1 MQLCSDLLSLSDLLR
16 GILIRYSGQSQKGE
30 INVLHHSRDSSL
42 VKYLISVMFFLFR
55 GLGGRAGATNLSVYF

>member
-1 MQLCSDLLSLSDLLR
+1 MQLCSDLMSLSDLLR

-42 VKYLISVMFFLFR
+42 VKYLISVMFF
-55 GLGGRAGATNLSVYF
+55 SV